1 MYRIFITFDFFASK
15 GSVEFVACQA
25 LRLGVLMPEHDD
37 AGKKDVDRVEDGKE
51 PP

>member
-1 MYRIFITFDFFASK
+1 M

-25 LRLGVLMPEHDD
+25 LRLGLDMREQNN
-37 AGKKDVDRVEDGKE
+37 AGDEDVDQVEDGKE